1 MEPVLAI
8 FIRIGLAAACGFR
21 IFVPFLVISVAA
33 NSGHLALS
41 PGFEWIGTEVAIAT
55 FLVATIL
62 EIGAYYVPFLDNLL
76 DSVATPASFIAG
88 SVVMASMVSDFS
100 PYLQW
105 ALAIIAGGGV
115 AVSVQSLSTI
125 ARLTSSA
132 TTGGLGN
139 PLLSTVE
146 TGGSTLLSIAAV
158 LITMVAFLFVL
169 GLFYFVYKK
178 VFIRFFR
185 KPVNELN

>member
-1 MEPVLAI
+1 M
-8 FIRIGLAAACGFR
+8 
-21 IFVPFLVISVAA
+21 
-33 NSGHLALS
+33 
-41 PGFEWIGTEVAIAT
+41 
-55 FLVATIL
+55 
-62 EIGAYYVPFLDNLL
+62 PFLDNLL

-105 ALAIIAGGGV
+105 ALAIIAGGG
-115 AVSVQSLSTI
+115 AAISVKSLTTI
-125 ARLTSSA
+125 TRLTSSA

-139 PLLSTVE
+139 PFLSTVE

-158 LITMVAFLFVL
+158 FIPIVAFLFVL

-178 VFIRFFR
+178 VFIKFFR
-185 KPVNELN
+185 KSQHELN

>member
-1 MEPVLAI
+1 
-8 FIRIGLAAACGFR
+8 
-21 IFVPFLVISVAA
+21 
-33 NSGHLALS
+33 
-41 PGFEWIGTEVAIAT
+41 
-55 FLVATIL
+55 
-62 EIGAYYVPFLDNLL
+62 VPFLDNLL

-105 ALAIIAGGGV
+105 ALAIIAGGG
-115 AVSVQSLSTI
+115 AAISVQSLTTI
-125 ARLTSSA
+125 TRLTSSA

-139 PLLSTVE
+139 PFLSTVE

-158 LITMVAFLFVL
+158 FIPIVAFLFVL

-178 VFIRFFR
+178 VFIKFFR
-185 KPVNELN
+185 KSQHELN

>member
-1 MEPVLAI
+1 MEPILAI
-8 FIRIGLAAACGFR
+8 IIGIGLAAACGFR

-41 PGFEWIGTEVAIAT
+41 PDFQWIGTEVAIAT
-55 FLVATIL
+55 FLAATIL

-88 SVVMASMVSDFS
+88 SVVMASMVSDLS
-100 PYLQW
+100 PYMQW

-115 AVSVQSLSTI
+115 AASVQSLTTI
-125 ARLTSSA
+125 TRLTSSA

-139 PLLSTVE
+139 PLLSTAE
-146 TGGSTLLSIAAV
+146 AGGSTLLSIAA
-158 LITMVAFLFVL
+158 IFIPIIAFLFVL
-169 GLFYFVYKK
+169 GMFYFIYKK
-178 VFIRFFR
+178 VFLRFFR
-185 KPVNELN
+185 KSQQELN

>member
-1 MEPVLAI
+1 
-8 FIRIGLAAACGFR
+8 
-21 IFVPFLVISVAA
+21 
-33 NSGHLALS
+33 
-41 PGFEWIGTEVAIAT
+41 
-55 FLVATIL
+55 
-62 EIGAYYVPFLDNLL
+62 VPFLDNLL

-115 AVSVQSLSTI
+115 AISVQSLTNI
-125 ARLTSSA
+125 TRLTSSA

-139 PLLSTVE
+139 PFLSTVE

-158 LITMVAFLFVL
+158 FIPIVAFLFVL

-178 VFIRFFR
+178 VFIKFFR
-185 KPVNELN
+185 KSQHELN

>member
-8 FIRIGLAAACGFR
+8 LIGIGLAAACGFR

-115 AVSVQSLSTI
+115 AVSVQSLTTI
-125 ARLTSSA
+125 TRLTSSA

-146 TGGSTLLSIAAV
+146 VGGSTLLSIAAV
-158 LITMVAFLFVL
+158 FIPIVAFLFVL

-178 VFIRFFR
+178 VFIKFFR
-185 KPVNELN
+185 KSQHELN

>member
-1 MEPVLAI
+1 M
-8 FIRIGLAAACGFR
+8 
-21 IFVPFLVISVAA
+21 
-33 NSGHLALS
+33 
-41 PGFEWIGTEVAIAT
+41 
-55 FLVATIL
+55 
-62 EIGAYYVPFLDNLL
+62 PFLDNLL

-115 AVSVQSLSTI
+115 AISVQSLTNI
-125 ARLTSSA
+125 TRLTSSA

-139 PLLSTVE
+139 PFLSTVE

-158 LITMVAFLFVL
+158 FIPIVAFLFVL

-178 VFIRFFR
+178 VFIKFFR
-185 KPVNELN
+185 KSQHELN

>member
-1 MEPVLAI
+1 M
-8 FIRIGLAAACGFR
+8 
-21 IFVPFLVISVAA
+21 
-33 NSGHLALS
+33 
-41 PGFEWIGTEVAIAT
+41 
-55 FLVATIL
+55 
-62 EIGAYYVPFLDNLL
+62 PFLDNLL

-115 AVSVQSLSTI
+115 AISVQSLTTI
-125 ARLTSSA
+125 TRLTSSA

-139 PLLSTVE
+139 PFLSTVE

-158 LITMVAFLFVL
+158 FIPIVAFLFVL

-178 VFIRFFR
+178 VFIKFFR
-185 KPVNELN
+185 KSQHELN

>member
-1 MEPVLAI
+1 M
-8 FIRIGLAAACGFR
+8 
-21 IFVPFLVISVAA
+21 
-33 NSGHLALS
+33 
-41 PGFEWIGTEVAIAT
+41 
-55 FLVATIL
+55 
-62 EIGAYYVPFLDNLL
+62 PFLDNLL

-115 AVSVQSLSTI
+115 AISVQSLTTI
-125 ARLTSSA
+125 TRLTSSA

-139 PLLSTVE
+139 PFLSTVE

-158 LITMVAFLFVL
+158 FIPIVAFLFVL
-169 GLFYFVYKK
+169 GLIYFIYKK
-178 VFIRFFR
+178 GFIKFFR
-185 KPVNELN
+185 KPANELN

>member
-1 MEPVLAI
+1 
-8 FIRIGLAAACGFR
+8 
-21 IFVPFLVISVAA
+21 
-33 NSGHLALS
+33 
-41 PGFEWIGTEVAIAT
+41 
-55 FLVATIL
+55 L

-105 ALAIIAGGGV
+105 ALAIIAGGG
-115 AVSVQSLSTI
+115 AAISVQSLTTI
-125 ARLTSSA
+125 TRLTSSA

-139 PLLSTVE
+139 PFLSTVE

-158 LITMVAFLFVL
+158 FIPIVAFLFVL

-178 VFIRFFR
+178 VFIKFFR
-185 KPVNELN
+185 KSQHELN

>member
-1 MEPVLAI
+1 M
-8 FIRIGLAAACGFR
+8 
-21 IFVPFLVISVAA
+21 
-33 NSGHLALS
+33 
-41 PGFEWIGTEVAIAT
+41 
-55 FLVATIL
+55 
-62 EIGAYYVPFLDNLL
+62 PFLDNLL

-105 ALAIIAGGGV
+105 ALAIIAGGG
-115 AVSVQSLSTI
+115 AAISVQSLTTI
-125 ARLTSSA
+125 TRLTSSA

-139 PLLSTVE
+139 PFLSTVE

-158 LITMVAFLFVL
+158 FIPIVAFLFVL

-178 VFIRFFR
+178 VFIKFFR
-185 KPVNELN
+185 KSQHELN

>member
-1 MEPVLAI
+1 
-8 FIRIGLAAACGFR
+8 
-21 IFVPFLVISVAA
+21 
-33 NSGHLALS
+33 
-41 PGFEWIGTEVAIAT
+41 
-55 FLVATIL
+55 L

-115 AVSVQSLSTI
+115 AISVQSLTTI
-125 ARLTSSA
+125 TRLTSSA

-139 PLLSTVE
+139 PFLSTVE

-158 LITMVAFLFVL
+158 FIPIVAFLFVL

-178 VFIRFFR
+178 VFIKFFR
-185 KPVNELN
+185 KSQHELN